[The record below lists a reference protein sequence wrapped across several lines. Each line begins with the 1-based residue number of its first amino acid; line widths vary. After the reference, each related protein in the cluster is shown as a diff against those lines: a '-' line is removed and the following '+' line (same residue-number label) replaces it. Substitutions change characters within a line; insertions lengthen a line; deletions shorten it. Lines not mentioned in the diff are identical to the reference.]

1 MDDRN
6 EMDDRGDPQ
15 DSAEWHSIGREAA
28 LVRHLLGAGVTGLGK
43 ANYADK
49 TGEYYIAFFG
59 LSIGLERL
67 AKLTLVADYAITENG
82 KMPDEQYLEELRKK
96 FGHKLVDLLNAVDV
110 LSKKWDLKL
119 DYGRPTTEIS
129 AAIINCLDA
138 FADARR
144 GRYANFTTL
153 GDPDFG
159 EQEPIRKWWNDVAER
174 ILTEHYY
181 GKSAQ
186 KRIENNAKIV
196 DALISPFTFVSYTN
210 EKGDAMND
218 VLSASTLTGQIE
230 IVQRYGRFYALT
242 VVRWLSNVFSQ
253 LSKVAYYDHHID
265 AFFGIWE
272 YLDTY
277 RVDDSFLK
285 TRKIWPLR

>member
-1 MDDRN
+1 MDNRN

-15 DSAEWHSIGREAA
+15 DSAEWHSIRREAA
-28 LVRHLLGAGVTGLGK
+28 LVRHLLGSGVTGLGK

-49 TGEYYIAFFG
+49 AGEYYIAFFG

-67 AKLTLVADYAITENG
+67 AKLTLVADYAIMENG
-82 KMPDEQYLEELRKK
+82 EMPDKQYLKK
-96 FGHKLVDLLNAVDV
+96 FGHKIYELLNAVDDI
-110 LSKKWDLKL
+110 SKNRNLQLK
-119 DYGRPTTEIS
+119 YGRPTNEIS

-138 FADARR
+138 FADAGR
-144 GRYANFTTL
+144 GRYANFAAL
-153 GDPDFG
+153 DDPDFG
-159 EQEPIRKWWNDVAER
+159 EQEPIRKWWDDVAER
-174 ILTEHYY
+174 ILTEHYSE
-181 GKSAQ
+181 KPVQ
-186 KRIENNAKIV
+186 KRIENNAKII
-196 DALISPFTFVSYTN
+196 DALISPFTFVNYTN

-218 VLSASTLTGQIE
+218 VLSASIRTGKTE

-253 LSKVAYYDHHID
+253 LSEVACYGHHID
-265 AFFGIWE
+265 AFFGVWE
-272 YLDTY
+272 YFDTY